1 MDIVETLDIE
11 HKRIITYTSFTIRYY
26 QQLEP
31 LTDCSLN
38 SLELKDLHCTLTS
51 PISAQMTFKESSDTN
66 IRFSDTLIQFPI
78 MPCFDLHNDI

>member
-11 HKRIITYTSFTIRYY
+11 HKWIITYNASFTIRYY
-26 QQLEP
+26 QQLESF
-31 LTDCSLN
+31 TDCSLN
-38 SLELKDLHCTLTS
+38 SSESKDLHCTLTA

-78 MPCFDLHNDI
+78 MPCFDL